1 MDENI
6 NSLLEL
12 QNIIYDYDELL
23 EKACGYG
30 IYSDSDYEMMDFL
43 KNRGNEL
50 IRHLMVYSRF

>member
-1 MDENI
+1 MDDTI
-6 NSLLEL
+6 NRLLEL

-23 EKACGYG
+23 GKACGYG

-50 IRHLMVYSRF
+50 IRQLMVYSRF